1 LPPIK
6 NLTFDPCQQAG
17 GHAKVLKGQ
26 DGIDTALIK
35 TKNNPK
41 ILRRYVKMERRIQT
55 RKAGRFMNQS
65 GFTLIELMVV
75 AVILAIIAAIAV
87 PIYNGYKKEAQTQE
101 AYQVLT
107 QWADTAIGKAIKA
120 KETGQTTVK
129 VPGVPNTGTYF
140 NFTASPGAGAD
151 WTYSSTTPLQ
161 LTATGKSGKAVSGNT
176 LKVNVVLTGNIPSKT
191 FGGQL
196 Y

>member
-1 LPPIK
+1 MGCI
-6 NLTFDPCQQAG
+6 
-17 GHAKVLKGQ
+17 
-26 DGIDTALIK
+26 
-35 TKNNPK
+35 
-41 ILRRYVKMERRIQT
+41 KMERCIRT

-120 KETGQTTVK
+120 KETGNTSVK
-129 VPGVPNTGTYF
+129 VPGLPNAGQYF
-140 NFTASPGAGAD
+140 NFTASPGAGTP
-151 WTYSSTTPLQ
+151 WTYSGALT
-161 LTATGKSGKAVSGNT
+161 LTATGKGGKAVSGNT
-176 LKVNVVLTGNIPSKT
+176 LTVDVKLAGNIPTKA